1 MKTEHDAF
9 ARKIAEQLE
18 KSASDLDPHTR
29 LRLRGMRRRALEQAS
44 RKTPFWLRGTP
55 MLALASVAV
64 IALTLAFWPHPPG
77 PSSEVTATQTV
88 EQTESIDAQT
98 LEVIDDQ
105 GTDEY
110 PIAFEEDLEFYQWLD
125 QQLGDS

>member
-29 LRLRGMRRRALEQAS
+29 SRLRGMRRRALEQAS

-55 MLALASVAV
+55 MLALASVAA
-64 IALTLAFWPHPPG
+64 IALTLALWPQPPG
-77 PSSEVTATQTV
+77 PSSEITATQTV

>member
-1 MKTEHDAF
+1 MKTGNDGF

-18 KSASDLDPHTR
+18 KSANDLDSHTR
-29 LRLRGMRRRALEQAS
+29 MRLRGMRRRAIEQAS
-44 RKTPFWLRGTP
+44 RKTPFWFRGTP
-55 MLALASVAV
+55 MLAFASVAA
-64 IALTLAFWPHPPG
+64 IALTVALWPRPPG
-77 PSSEVTATQTV
+77 PLTDVTTTHAVQQIEPV
-88 EQTESIDAQT
+88 DAPT
-98 LEVIDDQ
+98 LDAIDDQ